1 MAGAVAVMNV
11 YAPIPAFS
19 IVLFPPAATLDHN
32 QTRHILRSS
41 ISTYIILCNVTRQ
54 KFKRNR
60 QKHLTQTLFGVMS
73 SSLVSIS
80 SLLIQYGNLREENR
94 AFLVEISTT
103 SMNEDRH

>member
-1 MAGAVAVMNV
+1 MAGAGAGAAAAVNA

-60 QKHLTQTLFGVMS
+60 QKRLTPTLVQCYAF
-73 SSLVSIS
+73 IDRFN
-80 SLLIQYGNLREENR
+80 QY
-94 AFLVEISTT
+94 IIT
-103 SMNEDRH
+103 SVWYS